1 MAPARSRRFLLALGP
16 FATPRLVRHLLSFGL
31 RLHRPRLRSLAGAAF
46 LVPALFAAPAF
57 AHGGGVASPP
67 IEVPPPPPG
76 DGATAVGVLR
86 DVEAK
91 AQDPRSKK
99 AVADAITRAKKALE
113 RAHGARA
120 SGDVPHARV
129 LDGLALEWA
138 ETARDLLRAAET
150 EQSAAAVA
158 EKAKEA
164 STQAERARALLE
176 ETQARRGRAEAE
188 LERATAEEK
197 EAREAAAKAEEARIA
212 GGKGK
217 DKPAKRDDAKAP
229 KKAGGGAAVV
239 PKKGKGK

>member
-1 MAPARSRRFLLALGP
+1 M
-16 FATPRLVRHLLSFGL
+16 RHLLPSGH
-31 RLHRPRLRSLAGAAF
+31 RLDRPRPRSLAGVAF
-46 LVPALFAAPAF
+46 LLPALLLPAPAN

-76 DGATAVGVLR
+76 DGATALQILK

-99 AVADAITRAKKALE
+99 AVADAVTRSKKALE

-120 SGDVPHARV
+120 SGDAPHARL

-138 ETARDLLRAAET
+138 ETARDLLRAAEA
-150 EQSAAAVA
+150 EQAAAAVA
-158 EKAKEA
+158 DKAKEA

-197 EAREAAAKAEEARIA
+197 EAREAAGKAEDARIA
-212 GGKGK
+212 AGKGK
-217 DKPAKRDDAKAP
+217 DKPAKKDDAKAP
-229 KKAGGGAAVV
+229 KKAGGGAAAV